1 MRDRNRYVISLTA
14 SVLVFAAV
22 NFRHLFRHV
31 ICDDCFFSYG
41 LPFVFF
47 SEGGFVG
54 GGFRLIGTTLDALL
68 VLAFGVSL
76 AMAWKRIV
84 RTKQGS
90 SDDTIA

>member
-1 MRDRNRYVISLTA
+1 MS
-14 SVLVFAAV
+14 FATIA
-22 NFRHLFRHV
+22 
-31 ICDDCFFSYG
+31 FSPNG